1 MSLALTHFAV
11 GATLTALAALYLL
24 PSTQYARTLTLCG
37 GIWGMM
43 PDIHWVSPVYA
54 AELKTLHSSAF
65 MNVFW
70 FHETLDVLDPTDSY
84 LVAAAAVSLF
94 VGTTLV
100 TDRWAYT
107 IRERATPEMVTGS
120 PIESLRSLTRLT
132 QIASGVAVGLGAI
145 YLAVGVAHPGVGALQ
160 PMYLGVGTALVAG
173 GTLGLAGQ
181 ITRANWVTYQVPLT
195 VRRGLLVVGSGGTA
209 LVGGTLL
216 AAIAR
221 NGLTATAVGR
231 AGLGA
236 LLGLLALLLSGLRV
250 ADRVGD
256 ESPTAQSAE

>member
-11 GATLTALAALYLL
+11 GATLTALATLYLL

-37 GIWGMM
+37 GIWGMI

-54 AELKTLHSSAF
+54 AELKTLHSSVF

-84 LVAAAAVSLF
+84 TVAAAAVGLF
-94 VGTTLV
+94 VGITLV
-100 TDRWAYT
+100 TDRWGYT
-107 IRERATPEMVTGS
+107 IRERATPAMGTDS
-120 PIESLRSLTRLT
+120 PIEPLRSLTRLT
-132 QIASGVAVGLGAI
+132 QIASTVAVALGVS
-145 YLAVGVAHPGVGALQ
+145 YLGVGVAHPGVGSVQ
-160 PMYLGVGTALVAG
+160 PMYLGIGTALIAG
-173 GTLGLAGQ
+173 GTLGLAGHL
-181 ITRANWVTYQVPLT
+181 TRADWVTHQVPLT

-216 AAIAR
+216 AAIVR

-236 LLGLLALLLSGLRV
+236 LLGLLALLLAGLRV
-250 ADRVGD
+250 ADQDR
-256 ESPTAQSAE
+256 EEPPTARNV

>member
-11 GATLTALAALYLL
+11 GATLTALATLYLL

-54 AELKTLHSSAF
+54 AELKTLHSSVF
-65 MNVFW
+65 MNIFW

-84 LVAAAAVSLF
+84 LVAAAAVGLF

-107 IRERATPEMVTGS
+107 IRERATPAMVTGS
-120 PIESLRSLTRLT
+120 PIEPLRSLTRLA
-132 QIASGVAVGLGAI
+132 QIASTVAVGLGVS
-145 YLAVGVAHPGVGALQ
+145 YLGVGMVHPGVGALQ
-160 PMYLGVGTALVAG
+160 PMYLGVGTALIAS
-173 GTLGLAGQ
+173 GTLGLAGHL
-181 ITRANWVTYQVPLT
+181 TRASWVTHQIPLT

-221 NGLTATAVGR
+221 DGLTATAVGR

-236 LLGLLALLLSGLRV
+236 LLGLLALLLAGLRV
-250 ADRVGD
+250 ADRSRD
-256 ESPTAQSAE
+256 ESLTGRNV